1 MNISKGRNI
10 QVRMY
15 NDTFFII
22 IIIPG
27 DIWTGVILGIIVRIS
42 Y

>member
-10 QVRMY
+10 QVRTY
-15 NDTFFII
+15 NDTLF
-22 IIIPG
+22 IIPG
-27 DIWTGVILGIIVRIS
+27 DIWTAIILGIIVRIS